1 MQTFYLKVEEKVE
14 LENARVRMSDVA
26 EILCEDDGMQS
37 QARELIVYCFSE
49 KNRAVIDVLH
59 LIRILQEKFPGSR
72 IVSLGAGDVLVER
85 RTGKPHPVWE
95 KVKIALIA
103 LLSFFGAAF
112 TIMAFHNDISIEDIF
127 SKVYELVTGMESDGL
142 TVLEISYSIG
152 LSAGIILFFNH
163 IGTRRITKDPTPIE
177 VQMRQY
183 ESDVV
188 TALVENANRE
198 QSHAGEE
205 NGAKGIGSPRA
216 GEEGGAKGKGSSRQ
230 GEENGAKGIGSL
242 GAGEEGRA
250 KGIGSSRQEESGAK
264 EKGSPGAGGKCG
276 KGQGRRRQKAET

>member
-1 MQTFYLKVEEKVE
+1 MQIFYLKAEEKVE
-14 LENARVRMSDVA
+14 LENACVKLSDVA
-26 EILCEDDGMQS
+26 DILCEDDAAQNK
-37 QARELIVYCFSE
+37 ARELNVYCFSE
-49 KNRAVIDVLH
+49 ENRAVIDVLR
-59 LIRILQEKFPGSR
+59 LIEILQEEFPGSR
-72 IVSLGAGDVLVER
+72 VVSLGAGDVLVER
-85 RTGKPHPVWE
+85 RMGKPHPIWE

-127 SKVYELVTGMESDGL
+127 SKVYRLVTGMESDGL
-142 TVLEISYSIG
+142 TVLEVSYSIG

-205 NGAKGIGSPRA
+205 SGKGTQEKLHA
-216 GEEGGAKGKGSSRQ
+216 GEESGKGIQGQPYARAGNTDSRRGTGEKETHAGS
-230 GEENGAKGIGSL
+230 GEE
-242 GAGEEGRA
+242 R
-250 KGIGSSRQEESGAK
+250 
-264 EKGSPGAGGKCG
+264 
-276 KGQGRRRQKAET
+276 